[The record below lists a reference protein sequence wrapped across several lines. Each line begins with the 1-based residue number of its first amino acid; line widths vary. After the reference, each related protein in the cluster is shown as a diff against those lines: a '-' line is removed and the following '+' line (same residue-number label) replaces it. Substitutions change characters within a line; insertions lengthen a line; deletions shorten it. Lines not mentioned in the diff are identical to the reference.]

1 MKLSNLS
8 GVVLTFADD
17 FYIGDIP
24 INEDTRYYGHIL
36 QDGDQTIFTFS
47 GVSAETIYGD
57 PINGVS
63 ARIYVKNL
71 GGKKFKISGV
81 LFNLRNAYVWDRSY
95 RTYVDIENE
104 DEVKRSLAQSLAGG
118 TLKASRPKEIT
129 NDFSYIKE
137 KLNELVLEKIPSRD
151 PEPSD
156 KDLKA
161 QEELRRNY
169 ELEKKDRDIIRQER
183 EEFVQKRR
191 ERTQKKLDKKF
202 DKSNGF
208 WS

>member
-47 GVSAETIYGD
+47 GVSAQLLVNHIS
-57 PINGVS
+57 GVS

-95 RTYVDIENE
+95 RTYVDIGDEK
-104 DEVKRSLAQSLAGG
+104 EVKRSLAQSLAGG
-118 TLKASRPKEIT
+118 KLKASRPKEIT
-129 NDFSYIKE
+129 NVFSYIKE

-183 EEFVQKRR
+183 EDFVQKRR
-191 ERTQKKLDKKF
+191 ERTQKK
-202 DKSNGF
+202 
-208 WS
+208 

>member
-8 GVVLTFADD
+8 GVILTFADD

-47 GVSAETIYGD
+47 GVSAQLLVTHIS
-57 PINGVS
+57 GVS

-81 LFNLRNAYVWDRSY
+81 LFNLRNAAVWDYGSY
-95 RTYVDIENE
+95 TYVDIGDEQ
-104 DEVKRSLAQSLAGG
+104 EVKRSLAKSLAGG

-129 NDFSYIKE
+129 NVFSYIKE
-137 KLNELVLEKIPSRD
+137 KLNELVLEKIPNRD
-151 PEPSD
+151 PEPSE

-169 ELEKKDRDIIRQER
+169 ELEKKDRDIIRQEGENDVLR
-183 EEFVQKRR
+183 RKQQAQKEE
-191 ERTQKKLDKKF
+191 DKKF

>member
-1 MKLSNLS
+1 
-8 GVVLTFADD
+8 
-17 FYIGDIP
+17 
-24 INEDTRYYGHIL
+24 L

-47 GVSAETIYGD
+47 GVSAQFLVNYIS
-57 PINGVS
+57 GVS

-71 GGKKFKISGV
+71 GCKKFKISGV
-81 LFNLRNAYVWDRSY
+81 LFNLRNAAVWDYGS
-95 RTYVDIENE
+95 RTYVDIGDEQ
-104 DEVKRSLAQSLAGG
+104 EVKRSLAQSLAGG
-118 TLKASRPKEIT
+118 TLKASRPKEIA
-129 NDFSYIKE
+129 NVFSYIKE

-151 PEPSD
+151 PEPSE

-169 ELEKKDRDIIRQER
+169 ELDKKERDIIRQER
-183 EEFVQKRR
+183 ENDVLRR
-191 ERTQKKLDKKF
+191 KQRAQKKEENR

>member
-47 GVSAETIYGD
+47 GVSAQFLVNYIS
-57 PINGVS
+57 GVS

-95 RTYVDIENE
+95 RTYVDIGDEQ
-104 DEVKRSLAQSLAGG
+104 EVKRSLAQSLAGG

-129 NDFSYIKE
+129 NVFSYIKG
-137 KLNELVLEKIPSRD
+137 KLNELVLEKIPNRD
-151 PEPSD
+151 PEPSE

-169 ELEKKDRDIIRQER
+169 ELEKKDRDIIRQEG
-183 EEFVQKRR
+183 ENDVLRR
-191 ERTQKKLDKKF
+191 KQQAQEGEDKKF

>member
-47 GVSAETIYGD
+47 GVSAQLLVTHIS
-57 PINGVS
+57 GVS

-81 LFNLRNAYVWDRSY
+81 LFNLRNAAVWDYGSY
-95 RTYVDIENE
+95 TYVDIGDEQ
-104 DEVKRSLAQSLAGG
+104 EVKRSLAKSLAGG

-129 NDFSYIKE
+129 NVFSYIKE
-137 KLNELVLEKIPSRD
+137 KLNELVLENIPNRD
-151 PEPSD
+151 PEPSE

-169 ELEKKDRDIIRQER
+169 ELEKKDRDIIRQEGENDVLR
-183 EEFVQKRR
+183 RKQQAQKEE
-191 ERTQKKLDKKF
+191 DKKF